1 LGGVPGR
8 GDVPGAE
15 IPPDR
20 REPGSEA
27 GAAAVAHSIL
37 VIIYHLPK
45 EQRTY
50 REIVGDNQAA

>member
-1 LGGVPGR
+1 LGGVPGQ
-8 GDVPGAE
+8 GNTPGAE

-20 REPGSEA
+20 REPGFEA
-27 GAAAVAHSIL
+27 GAVAHSIL
-37 VIIYHLPK
+37 VIIDHLPK